1 MQVST
6 IPFSAMPM
14 LAKTDRAYSTND
26 PLLRPFFQYSADWA
40 SFEQVI
46 ADKKRQII
54 DRQTLVKVLK
64 QQYERIA
71 PPISTLSQIEQLKEN
86 NTFTVVTAHQPSV
99 FLGPLY
105 FVYKIFS
112 TIHVA
117 KKLQSLYPDNQFIPV
132 FVIGGEDHDFEEI
145 SEINIFN
152 KKISWKKPLTE
163 GGAVGM
169 MSTASLADAL
179 DELKNI
185 LGESEN
191 SKIIFEKIATAY
203 KNFDIYHDA
212 TQALLHSLFGEY
224 GLLVLNMNDIELKHI
239 FKNIIRKELTAQP
252 SKKLVA
258 QTQQDLQNLGFKSQ
272 AFAREI
278 NLFYMRK
285 NLRERIVAENG
296 IYKALNTDFSW
307 TQSEILAELD
317 EHPEYFSPN
326 VVLRPLYQETILP
339 NLAYIGGG
347 GELAYWLERKAQFAH
362 FGVNFP
368 MLIRRNSFL
377 FVDAAS
383 RNRLEKIGI
392 TLNDFLTGDTEG
404 GAIRQFL
411 SHQQLTET
419 SLQNEKE
426 MLTKLF
432 DNILQ
437 TAKKVDATLEKTVL
451 AEKTKQLQV
460 IEQLENRLTRAEKQ
474 KHETTL
480 QQIRALAQKFFPNGG
495 LQERHDNFLPLYLRY
510 GKSFFDTLLELADP
524 FAPEMIV
531 ISE

>member
-1 MQVST
+1 MQVSN

-26 PLLRPFFQYSADWA
+26 PALRPFFQYSATWE

-46 ADKKRQII
+46 TDKKKQSI
-54 DRQTLVKVLK
+54 DRQTLVNALNK
-64 QQYERIA
+64 QYTKI
-71 PPISTLSQIEQLKEN
+71 ISPLSILPQIEALNHN

-112 TIHVA
+112 TIHIA
-117 KKLQSLYPDNQFIPV
+117 KKLQTLYPENQFVPA

-152 KKISWKKPLTE
+152 KKIAWQKPTTE

-169 MSTASLADAL
+169 MSTASLENAI

-191 SKIIFEKIATAY
+191 AKAIFEKIATSY

-212 TQALLHSLFGEY
+212 TQALLHTLFGEY
-224 GLLVLNMNDIELKHI
+224 GLLVVNMNDVALKHL
-239 FKNIIRKELTAQP
+239 FKNIMREELTAQP
-252 SKKLVA
+252 SKKLVE
-258 QTQQDLQNLGFKSQ
+258 QTQQDLQNLGFKAQ

-278 NLFYMRK
+278 NLFYMQK
-285 NLRERIVAENG
+285 NLRERIVEENG

-307 TQSEILAELD
+307 TQTEILAELD
-317 EHPEYFSPN
+317 AHPEHFSPN
-326 VVLRPLYQETILP
+326 VVLRPLYQETVLP

-377 FVDAAS
+377 FVDTAS

-392 TLNDFLTGDTEG
+392 TLEDFLTGDTEG

-426 MLTKLF
+426 MLSKLF
-432 DNILQ
+432 DNIVH
-437 TAKKVDATLEKTVL
+437 TAKKIDATLEKSVL
-451 AEKTKQLQV
+451 AEKTKQLQA
-460 IEQLENRLTRAEKQ
+460 IEQLENRLARAEKQ
-474 KHETTL
+474 KYDTTL
-480 QQIRALAQKFFPNGG
+480 QQIKGLAQKFFPNGG

-510 GKSFFDTLLELADP
+510 GKTFFDTLLELADP
-524 FAPEMIV
+524 FAPELLV
-531 ISE
+531 VWE

>member
-1 MQVST
+1 MQVSK

-26 PLLRPFFQYSADWA
+26 PLLRPFFRHLADWTSFGEVIKEKSKQQIDRITLVQTLRRQYSA
-40 SFEQVI
+40 F
-46 ADKKRQII
+46 
-54 DRQTLVKVLK
+54 L
-64 QQYERIA
+64 
-71 PPISTLSQIEQLKEN
+71 PPLSTPLEIEWLSYN

-117 KKLQSLYPDNQFIPV
+117 KKLQSLYPENQFVPV

-152 KKISWKKPLTE
+152 KRITWQKDDTE

-169 MSTASLADAL
+169 MSTVSLKNAL

-185 LGESEN
+185 LGESPN
-191 SKIIFEKIATAY
+191 ATTIFEKIEIAY
-203 KNFDIYHDA
+203 KNFNVYQDA

-224 GLLVLNMNDIELKHI
+224 GLIVLNMNDAALKHI
-239 FKNIIRKELTAQP
+239 FKPIMREEILTQA
-252 SKKLVA
+252 SKKWVE

-285 NLRERIVAENG
+285 NLRERIVEENG
-296 IYKALNTDFSW
+296 IYKALNTDFTW
-307 TQSEILAELD
+307 TQSEILAEL
-317 EHPEYFSPN
+317 ETQPEYFSPN
-326 VVLRPLYQETILP
+326 VILRPLYQETILP

-347 GELAYWLERKAQFAH
+347 GELAYWLERKAQFEH
-362 FGVNFP
+362 FKVNFP

-411 SHQQLTET
+411 SRQHLTDT
-419 SLQNEKE
+419 SLQSEKE
-426 MLTKLF
+426 MLIKIF
-432 DNILQ
+432 DNIVH
-437 TAKKVDATLEKTVL
+437 TAKKVDLTLEKSVL
-451 AEKTKQLQV
+451 AEKTKQLQS
-460 IEQLENRLTRAEKQ
+460 IEQLENRLARAEKQ
-474 KHETTL
+474 KHDTTL
-480 QQIRALAQKFFPNGG
+480 QQIRALAQKLFPNGG
-495 LQERHDNFLPLYLRY
+495 LQERSDNFLPLYLRY
-510 GKSFFDTLLELADP
+510 GKTFFDTLLELADP
-524 FAPEMIV
+524 FAPEMLV
-531 ISE
+531 VWE